1 MKSKII
7 IPIIFFVLLLATSC
21 KKESS
26 PAIVGKWMCTAVY
39 SERDGWVTEMR
50 FPEVVTFESDA
61 QFSVFTDV
69 PGGAGK
75 YSYSRSSNELQLQ
88 YEADRYG
95 NPSRSA
101 LQKVETLTND
111 KLIIAR
117 EPSVNGMMYKTEYA
131 RIN

>member
-1 MKSKII
+1 
-7 IPIIFFVLLLATSC
+7 
-21 KKESS
+21 
-26 PAIVGKWMCTAVY
+26 MCTAVY

-95 NPSRSA
+95 NPAREA

-111 KLIIAR
+111 KLIISR

>member
-1 MKSKII
+1 
-7 IPIIFFVLLLATSC
+7 
-21 KKESS
+21 
-26 PAIVGKWMCTAVY
+26 MCTAVY

-50 FPEVVTFESDA
+50 FPEVVMFEADA

-69 PGGAGK
+69 PGGTGK
-75 YSYSRSSNELQLQ
+75 YSYSRSSDELQLK

-95 NPSRSA
+95 NPAREA

-117 EPSVNGMMYKTEYA
+117 EPSANGMMYKTEYT